1 MMGELLTAYLALT
14 YWITIILGFL
24 QAPSIPITDTPQVP
38 QRDPAMYG
46 IIAVFLIGVQA
57 SVTVIALGGTS
68 VFPLGALLVAV
79 TLLSHHTIIHR
90 YSRFEGEN
98 CSCAPFQCKDV
109 SNHETWIVA
118 AIVAGLVSLLG
129 L

>member
-14 YWITIILGFL
+14 CWITIILGFL
-24 QAPSIPITDTPQVP
+24 QAPSIPTTDTQVP
-38 QRDPAMYG
+38 SRDPAMYG

-57 SVTVIALGGTS
+57 SVTVITLGGTS

>member
-1 MMGELLTAYLALT
+1 
-14 YWITIILGFL
+14 
-24 QAPSIPITDTPQVP
+24 
-38 QRDPAMYG
+38 MYG

-57 SVTVIALGGTS
+57 SVTVITLGGTS